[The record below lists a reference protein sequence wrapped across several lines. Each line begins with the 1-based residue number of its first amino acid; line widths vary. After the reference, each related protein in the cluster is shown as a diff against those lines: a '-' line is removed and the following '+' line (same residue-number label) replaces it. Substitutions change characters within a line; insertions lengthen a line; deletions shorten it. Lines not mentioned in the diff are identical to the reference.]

1 MPLGKRHFL
10 ILGLIVAVS
19 VSVVVVI
26 ATKALRASSPIEKI
40 GKIKDI
46 SYLGFVEPN
55 KPSCTILKFEDGD
68 DLLFKGIIG
77 NIEIGRTYHIIY
89 HKQHQIC
96 VGPDHP
102 VGLHGGRA
110 LDWSGE
116 YYILDSIEEVK

>member
-1 MPLGKRHFL
+1 MPLGKRHLL
-10 ILGLIVAVS
+10 ILGLIVAVT

-26 ATKALRASSPIEKI
+26 AIKALGESSPIEKI

-46 SYLGFVEPN
+46 SYWEFVEPN
-55 KPSCTILKFEDGD
+55 KPSCTKLKFEDGD
-68 DLLFKGIIG
+68 VLLFKGIIG

-96 VGPDHP
+96 LGPDHP
-102 VGLHGGRA
+102 LGLHGGGT